1 MWLLDLCLL
10 LPINSSMSDLLLPFH
25 YVAGLELKRLLL
37 VVCLLLPI
45 NSSMSR
51 SEGCA
56 CSSWASQKNSVSSPT
71 VSYRSAGGTP
81 MCYCGEVAALKVAK
95 TVKNFGKQFLG
106 CPNYKVLIIV

>member
-51 SEGCA
+51 SDGCA
-56 CSSWASQKNSVSSPT
+56 CSSWASQKNSVS
-71 VSYRSAGGTP
+71 
-81 MCYCGEVAALKVAK
+81 CK
-95 TVKNFGKQFLG
+95 TREN
-106 CPNYKVLIIV
+106 